1 MSKIFKFNYHWLNEL
16 SKHKDMLDNDTRILV
31 TYIEVLQQENKQLN
45 SILTELEEHCEVML
59 RIFET
64 MSEEQKQEQLD
75 KYVIYDK
82 FLGRIQE
89 LKEKYKC

>member
-1 MSKIFKFNYHWLNEL
+1 MNKEQYMNFIKLNENTPNYIV
-16 SKHKDMLDNDTRILV
+16 SAFIEKDKQ
-31 TYIEVLQQENKQLN
+31 IENYK

-59 RIFET
+59 KIFEK

-82 FLGRIQE
+82 FLGKIQE
-89 LKEKYKC
+89 LKEKYK

>member
-1 MSKIFKFNYHWLNEL
+1 MA
-16 SKHKDMLDNDTRILV
+16 T
-31 TYIEVLQQENKQLN
+31 IEVKNDYMLGRQNDSILYCKCMELEQENKQLK

-59 RIFET
+59 RIFEK

-82 FLGRIQE
+82 FLNRIE
-89 LKEKYKC
+89 KLKEDFK